1 MQEDPE
7 KTMLAQSIIYMTS
20 AVQETLGERFLS
32 GYLYGSAVLND
43 FQLGWSDIDVLYL
56 SRCPLGLQ
64 EAEALVNLRQAIL
77 EKEPGNPYYRS
88 FEGAILSLEEFL
100 QKKDQPIVY
109 WGTSGQRIKSQ
120 YDLDPFS
127 RLEILQYG
135 RLLAGEDVRSRIPLP
150 AYSELAAAVQFH
162 YDTIRKYAVQTN
174 ESLYSCG
181 WLLDIARCIF
191 TLRTGTVIAKTQ
203 AGAWAL
209 ENHLCPD
216 EASLRRTIKIRRNPL
231 QYKID
236 PETKRWLA
244 SLGPTVQ
251 AFADVLEKE
260 LKTC

>member
-1 MQEDPE
+1 
-7 KTMLAQSIIYMTS
+7 MLNQSIIRMTK
-20 AVQETLGERFLS
+20 AVQDIFGERFLS

-56 SRCPLGLQ
+56 SSYPLRLQ
-64 EAEALVNLRQAIL
+64 EAEALVNLRQAML
-77 EKEPGNPYYRS
+77 EKEPENPYYRS

-100 QKKDQPIVY
+100 RKEDQSIVY

-120 YDLDPFS
+120 YELDPFS
-127 RLEILQYG
+127 RLEIIQYG
-135 RLLAGEDVRSRIPLP
+135 KLLAGEDVRSRIPLP
-150 AYSELAAAVQFH
+150 SFSELAAAVRFH
-162 YDTIRKYAVQTN
+162 YDTIRKYAVHTN

-181 WLLDIARCIF
+181 WLLDIARCVY

-216 EASLRRTIKIRRNPL
+216 EAALRQTLEIRRNPL
-231 QYKID
+231 QYKND

-244 SLGPTVQ
+244 SLGPAAQ
-251 AFADVLEKE
+251 AFADVLENE
-260 LKTC
+260 WTNGRS

>member
-1 MQEDPE
+1 
-7 KTMLAQSIIYMTS
+7 MLTQSIIRMTT
-20 AVQETLGERFLS
+20 AVQDILNERFLC
-32 GYLYGSAVLND
+32 GYLYGSVALKD

-56 SRCPLGLQ
+56 SRRPLRMQ
-64 EAEALVNLRQAIL
+64 EAEALVLLRQDML
-77 EKEPGNPYYRS
+77 EKEPENPYYRS
-88 FEGAILSLEEFL
+88 FEGAVLSFNEFL
-100 QKKDQPIVY
+100 LKEDQSVVY
-109 WGTSGQRIKSQ
+109 WGTSGQRIRQQ

-127 RLEILQYG
+127 RLEIIQHG
-135 RLLAGEDVRSRIPLP
+135 RLLAGEDVHFRFPLP
-150 AYSELAAAVQFH
+150 AYSELSAAVRFH
-162 YDTIRKYAVQTN
+162 YNTIRQYAVQTD

-181 WLLDIARCIF
+181 WLLDIARCIY

-203 AGAWAL
+203 AGEWAL

-260 LKTC
+260 LLAI

>member
-1 MQEDPE
+1 
-7 KTMLAQSIIYMTS
+7 MLTQSIIRMTE
-20 AVQETLGERFLS
+20 AVQEILGERFLC
-32 GYLYGSAVLND
+32 GYLYGSVALKD

-56 SRCPLGLQ
+56 SRCPLRMQ
-64 EAEALVNLRQAIL
+64 DAEVLVNLRQAML
-77 EKEPGNPYYRS
+77 EKEPENPYYRS
-88 FEGAILSLEEFL
+88 FEGAVLSFNEFL
-100 QKKDQPIVY
+100 LKEDQSVVY
-109 WGTSGQRIKSQ
+109 WGTSGQRIRQQ
-120 YDLDPFS
+120 YDLDPFT
-127 RLEILQYG
+127 RLEIIQHG

-162 YDTIRKYAVQTN
+162 YNTIRKYAIQTN

-216 EASLRRTIKIRRNPL
+216 EAALRKTLQIRRNPL
-231 QYKID
+231 PYKNA
-236 PETKRWLA
+236 PETKHWLA

-251 AFADVLEKE
+251 AFTDVLEKE
-260 LKTC
+260 LQAI